1 MNRRTAAKHSFMLQ
15 KLKRPIAVRNI
26 DKTNNSG
33 EAITYQVELNMYY
46 KGYVKRIRMDI
57 CYDLAKMAKLLFI
70 FLFFSFTL
78 DLLHRRECRKV
89 FCHKCHIV
97 TVIWQE
103 VTVSHYITLYDRLH
117 DRHWKVVHRPCSSCI
132 SNIKS
137 NRNSIKFFLSTQTW
151 RVIKSSRLSCYN
163 IYDLGKTKIILEIL

>member
-151 RVIKSSRLSCYN
+151 RVIKSSRLSRYN
-163 IYDLGKTKIILEIL
+163 IYDLEKTKIILEIL

>member
-1 MNRRTAAKHSFMLQ
+1 MFMNRRTAAKHSFMLQ

-97 TVIWQE
+97 TV
-103 VTVSHYITLYDRLH
+103 SHYITLYDRSH
-117 DRHWKVVHRPCSSCI
+117 DRH
-132 SNIKS
+132 
-137 NRNSIKFFLSTQTW
+137 
-151 RVIKSSRLSCYN
+151 
-163 IYDLGKTKIILEIL
+163 

>member
-103 VTVSHYITLYDRLH
+103 VTVSHYITLYDRSH

-151 RVIKSSRLSCYN
+151 RVIKSSRLSRYN
-163 IYDLGKTKIILEIL
+163 IYDLEKTKIILEIL